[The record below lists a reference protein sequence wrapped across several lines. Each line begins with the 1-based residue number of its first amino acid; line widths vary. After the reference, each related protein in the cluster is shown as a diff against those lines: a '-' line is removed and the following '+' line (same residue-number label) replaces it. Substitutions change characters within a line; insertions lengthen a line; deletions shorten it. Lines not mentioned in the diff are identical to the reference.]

1 MNEKKPPKIL
11 KVFKS
16 PLDLFAFLHGQA
28 FKQVG
33 LIAETPAEHP
43 SDSLL
48 TIPITLHL
56 EPCEQKALVF
66 ALQAATS
73 AGLLDPGQ
81 YEDVNTAI
89 RQLSVQLDSATRT
102 ELSDSAAQAAT
113 RHKERLARKLF
124 KAAEA
129 APSRQ

>member
-1 MNEKKPPKIL
+1 MNEKKPPN
-11 KVFKS
+11 
-16 PLDLFAFLHGQA
+16 PLFAFLQGHVFPQLCKA
-28 FKQVG
+28 LK
-33 LIAETPAEHP
+33 ISAEHP

-66 ALQAATS
+66 ALQAAMS

-81 YEDVNTAI
+81 CEDVTNAI